1 MVRKGHFL
9 TPYVVVLHSVKKA
22 NSCNKYAVCRACIS
36 ANIKPPKKRS
46 HRTSISNDSSSENES
61 DASYHSIANEF
72 SDNEISQDI
81 NTLDNYIF
89 RPLTSAQKH
98 KFEQLLLEVTVSLLG
113 GQILKETTSNESEI
127 LLKNA
132 KRDQFDVTLTFD
144 AQKFKN
150 INIATS
156 LSTTEDNNILEQ
168 ETDNISDNGFSDTDC
183 DNTASL
189 NINKN
194 IQNVDEWHSMI
205 FKWLS
210 MLDDE
215 QGNEVKIL
223 EELKNDSN
231 NSNDNKME
239 YDINIMNISNLPH
252 PARDKNAKWRL
263 QDIFTENLGEPSYL
277 SDFK

>member
-1 MVRKGHFL
+1 ML
-9 TPYVVVLHSVKKA
+9 PYCAALNQLQRYNSQLHEVLHSFG
-22 NSCNKYAVCRACIS
+22 
-36 ANIKPPKKRS
+36 NIVNILQS
-46 HRTSISNDSSSENES
+46 LSN
-61 DASYHSIANEF
+61 Y
-72 SDNEISQDI
+72 
-81 NTLDNYIF
+81 TL
-89 RPLTSAQKH
+89 SK
-98 KFEQLLLEVTVSLLG
+98 QLLQKLEKRWADWEQPLLLLSFLLHSGYRTKKFNPAIESLGFFHLG
-113 GQILKETTSNESEI
+113 WWITYYYCAWFNEDPEVLLVELEAYRQEKYPYNNATT
-127 LLKNA
+127 
-132 KRDQFDVTLTFD
+132 Q